1 MNDQQQ
7 NKIKVFLDND
17 KEPIAVYSPPARFE
31 LDTTKLDDGEHKLT
45 VIAYSEDGKKSVR
58 TIKFIVRNGPG
69 IAIQGL
75 KENEIVEGKISL
87 LVNAYG
93 ASSKEK
99 WEPTTAETPSPIP
112 SWVWIVFILIV
123 AWAMFYFINQW
134 NPPEEF
140 ANTPTYRKL
149 QVPKATKEV
158 SQNLSVINGADIY
171 RKSCSSCHQENG
183 QGLTNVFPPLISN
196 DVVKAKD
203 ATEHIKIVL
212 FGLQGKVINGIE
224 YTTPMPAWAEQLS
237 DEEVADVV
245 NHERSSW
252 GNNAELVKPEDVKK
266 VRTNH
271 KR

>member
-1 MNDQQQ
+1 MNNQQQ
-7 NKIKVFLDND
+7 NKIEVYLDES

-45 VIAYSEDGKKSVR
+45 VIAYSEDGKRSVR
-58 TIKFIVRNGPG
+58 NIKFIARNGPG

-75 KENEIVEGKISL
+75 KENDIVEGKISL

-112 SWVWIVFILIV
+112 SWIWIVFILIV

-140 ANTPTYRKL
+140 ANTPTYQKIEVAES
-149 QVPKATKEV
+149 QKEV
-158 SQNLSVINGADIY
+158 QTIIPAVNGADIY

-183 QGLTNVFPPLISN
+183 QGLTNVFPPLMSD
-196 DVVKAKD
+196 DVVKAND
-203 ATEHIKIVL
+203 ATEHIKIIL
-212 FGLQGKVINGIE
+212 LGLQGKVINGVK
-224 YTTPMPAWAEQLS
+224 YTTPMPAWADQLS
-237 DEEVADVV
+237 DEEVAVVV

-252 GNNAELVKPEDVKK
+252 GNNAKLINPEDIQK
-266 VRTNH
+266 VRENY
-271 KR
+271 K